1 MDAKCAAV
9 RHVLSHADPI
19 TAVKIVKTFD
29 LPSEEEECIIM
40 HDIKGKSVQ
49 QLAFDLCT
57 STETIKRR
65 RRSGYLKMVDAL
77 RL

>member
-29 LPSEEEECIIM
+29 LPSEEEECIILR
-40 HDIKGKSVQ
+40 DIKRWSVQ
-49 QLAFDLCT
+49 QIAMRLCT
-57 STETIKRR
+57 SPETVKRR
-65 RRSGYLKMVDAL
+65 RRSGYLKMVDSL
-77 RL
+77 NI